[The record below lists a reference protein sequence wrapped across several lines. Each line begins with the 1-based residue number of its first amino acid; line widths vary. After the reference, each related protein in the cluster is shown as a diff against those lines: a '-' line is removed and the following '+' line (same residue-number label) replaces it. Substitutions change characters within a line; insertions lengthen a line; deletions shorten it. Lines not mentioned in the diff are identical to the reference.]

1 MLLLRL
7 ITAAAFLVLFVAN
20 AMRAALPATVSEQ
33 GRDPSERRKAAVA
46 QLRIIW
52 LGRFTGLVLCGIG
65 VFQISLLLE
74 GVNPLVSIPAGF
86 LALLLLGEIL
96 PARLGHAKP
105 EFTARYLRLP
115 FGLMKVFFALPA
127 LLILGSSREDEAL
140 SDEWVFTP
148 PDLMWLEQRLE
159 KGDQEEYEKEQ
170 ELMDSILEFSDK
182 IVREVMVPRIDMVC
196 VEQSDD
202 LESVVKYVTDAGHSR
217 IPVYR
222 EKIDDITGLL
232 YAKDLIGVLS
242 NGSGDFRMTDILRQA
257 YFVPEYKRID
267 TLFREFQSHR
277 IHMAIVVDE
286 YGGTAGLVTIE
297 DIIEEVFG
305 EIVDEYDSE
314 APLVQSLGRGSYRID
329 ARLPVDDLNGMLGT
343 EFDDVDY
350 ESVGGM
356 VYQALG
362 RIPRPGEYTVLD
374 GYRFTVDQVRAQ
386 RILLV
391 RVTPSSSEEDRER

>member
-1 MLLLRL
+1 MLPLSLTGVLGFL
-7 ITAAAFLVLFVAN
+7 ILFVAN

-46 QLRIIW
+46 RLRIVW
-52 LGRFTGLVLCGIG
+52 LSRFTGLVLCGVGIYHAAGYLSG
-65 VFQISLLLE
+65 VS
-74 GVNPLVSIPAGF
+74 PLISIPTGCIAV
-86 LALLLLGEIL
+86 LLLGVVL
-96 PARLGHAKP
+96 PARLGHAQP
-105 EFTARYLRLP
+105 EAVARHLRLP
-115 FGLMKVFFALPA
+115 FGMLRVVFAVPA
-127 LLILGSSREDEAL
+127 LLILGRNRDDEAL
-140 SDEWVFTP
+140 SDEWAFTP

-170 ELMDSILEFSDK
+170 ELMDSIIDFSDK

-196 VEQSDD
+196 VEFSDD
-202 LESVVKYVTDAGHSR
+202 LERVVRQVTEAGHSR

-222 EKIDDITGLL
+222 EKIDDIAGLL

-242 NGSGDFRMTDILRQA
+242 NGSEGFRMTDILRQA

-267 TLFREFQSHR
+267 KLFREFQSHR
-277 IHMAIVVDE
+277 IHMAVVVDE

-329 ARLPVDDLNGMLGT
+329 ARLPVDDLNSLLDT
-343 EFDDVDY
+343 EFDDIDY

-362 RIPRPGEYTVLD
+362 RIPRSGESTVLD
-374 GYRFTVDQVRAQ
+374 GYRFTVDKVRAQ

-391 RVTPSSSEEDRER
+391 RITPSLEEERET

>member
-1 MLLLRL
+1 MAVGFL
-7 ITAAAFLVLFVAN
+7 ILFVSN
-20 AMRAALPATVSEQ
+20 GMRAALPATVSEL

-52 LGRFTGLVLCGIG
+52 LCRFTGLILCGIG
-65 VFQISLLLE
+65 IYHTAIFLDTVNLLI
-74 GVNPLVSIPAGF
+74 SIPAGCII
-86 LALLLLGEIL
+86 LLLLGEIL

-105 EFTARYLRLP
+105 EATQRYLRLP
-115 FGLMKVFFALPA
+115 FGVIKIIFTLPA
-127 LLILGSSREDEAL
+127 FLILGSSKDDEAL
-140 SDEWVFTP
+140 ATEWVFTP

-170 ELMDSILEFSDK
+170 ELMDSILDFSDK

-196 VEQSDD
+196 VELSDN
-202 LESVVKYVTDAGHSR
+202 LSSVVKQVTEAGHSR

-222 EKIDDITGLL
+222 EKIDDIAGLL
-232 YAKDLIGVLS
+232 YARDLIGVLS
-242 NGSGDFRMTDILRQA
+242 IDPESFGMADILREA

-267 TLFREFQSHR
+267 TLFGEFQSHR
-277 IHMAIVVDE
+277 MHMAIVVDE

-305 EIVDEYDSE
+305 EILDEYDSE

-329 ARLPVDDLNGMLGT
+329 ARLSVDDLNSMLDT
-343 EFDDVDY
+343 EYDDIDY

-362 RIPRPGEYTVLD
+362 RIPRPGESTVLD
-374 GYRFTVDQVRAQ
+374 GYRFTVDKVRAQ

-391 RVTPSSSEEDRER
+391 RITPSQEEPREQ

>member
-1 MLLLRL
+1 VLLIR
-7 ITAAAFLVLFVAN
+7 IVSAAGFVVLFVAN

-33 GRDPSERRKAAVA
+33 GRDPSERRKAAIA
-46 QLRIIW
+46 KLRIIW
-52 LGRFTGLVLCGIG
+52 LGRFTGLFLCGAG
-65 VFQISLLLE
+65 VLHEACLLE
-74 GVNPLVSIPAGF
+74 GVSLLASLPAGF
-86 LALLLLGEIL
+86 LAVFLLGEIL
-96 PARLGHAKP
+96 PARLGSVKP
-105 EFTARYLRLP
+105 EFTARLLRFP
-115 FGLMKVFFALPA
+115 FGLMRMVFTVPA
-127 LLILGSSREDEAL
+127 FLILGSSRDDEAL
-140 SDEWVFTP
+140 ADEWVFTP

-196 VEQSDD
+196 VELSDD
-202 LESVVKYVTDAGHSR
+202 LESVVRQVTAAGHSR

-222 EKIDDITGLL
+222 EKIDDIAGLL
-232 YAKDLIGVLS
+232 YAKDLIGVP
-242 NGSGDFRMTDILRQA
+242 SGRSDGFHMTEIIREA

-314 APLVQSLGRGSYRID
+314 APLVQSLGRKSYRID
-329 ARLPVDDLNGMLGT
+329 ARLSVDDLNAMLDT
-343 EFDDVDY
+343 EFDDADY

-362 RIPRPGEYTVLD
+362 RIPRPGEYTVLG
-374 GYRFTVDQVRAQ
+374 GYRFTVDKVRAQ

-391 RVTPSSSEEDRER
+391 RVTPATPEEDPGK

>member
-1 MLLLRL
+1 MLILRLLTAVGFLLL
-7 ITAAAFLVLFVAN
+7 FVSN
-20 AMRAALPATVSEQ
+20 GMRAALPATVSGL
-33 GRDPSERRKAAVA
+33 GRDPSDRRKAAIA

-52 LGRFTGLVLCGIG
+52 LGRFSGLILCGIG
-65 VFQISLLLE
+65 IYHTAVFLDT
-74 GVNPLVSIPAGF
+74 VNPLISIPAGGIII
-86 LALLLLGEIL
+86 LLLGEIL

-105 EFTARYLRLP
+105 VATARYLRLP
-115 FGLMKVFFALPA
+115 FGVIRIVFTLPA
-127 LLILGSSREDEAL
+127 LLILGSSRDDEAL
-140 SDEWVFTP
+140 SSEWIFTP

-170 ELMDSILEFSDK
+170 ELMDSILDFSDK
-182 IVREVMVPRIDMVC
+182 IVREVMIPRIDMVC
-196 VEQSDD
+196 LELSDD
-202 LESVVKYVTDAGHSR
+202 LAPVVKQVTEAGHSR

-222 EKIDDITGLL
+222 EKIDDIAGLL

-242 NGSGDFRMTDILRQA
+242 SESHGFRMSDILREA

-305 EIVDEYDSE
+305 EILDEYDSE
-314 APLVQSLGRGSYRID
+314 ALLVQSLGRGSYRID
-329 ARLPVDDLNGMLGT
+329 ARLSVDDLNSMLDT
-343 EFDDVDY
+343 EYDDIDY

-356 VYQALG
+356 VYHALG
-362 RIPRPGEYTVLD
+362 RIPRPGESTVLD
-374 GYRFTVDQVRAQ
+374 GYRFTVDKVRAQ
-386 RILLV
+386 RILLI
-391 RVTPSSSEEDRER
+391 RVTSSQEEERER